1 VIDDDPSIREALS
14 MLLESEGYFVDT
26 AQDGKE
32 AIEKTDKYFYNLAI
46 IDYRLPD
53 IEGTVLLTKLKQ
65 TTPKMIKVMLT
76 GFPSTKNAIDAVNNN
91 ANAFIEKPV
100 DSETLVNKIEQLL
113 RKQEE
118 EAKYSDIKVAEFLQ
132 TKVMEIKSNLIVKSR

>member
-1 VIDDDPSIREALS
+1 VDDDPSIRTALS
-14 MLLESEGYFVDT
+14 MLLEAEGYFVDT

-32 AIEKTDKYFYNLAI
+32 AINKTNNFFYNLAI
-46 IDYRLPD
+46 VDYRLPD
-53 IEGTVLLTKLKQ
+53 IEGTVLITKFKE
-65 TTPKMIKVMLT
+65 TTPKMVKVMLT
-76 GFPSTKNAIDAVNNN
+76 GFPSAKNAIDSVNNN

-118 EAKYSDIKVAEFLQ
+118 EATYSDIKVAEFLQ
-132 TKVMEIKSNLIVKSR
+132 TKFMEARSTLIAKSI

>member
-1 VIDDDPSIREALS
+1 
-14 MLLESEGYFVDT
+14 MLLEAEGYFVDT

-32 AIEKTDKYFYNLAI
+32 AIDKTNNNFYNLAI

-53 IEGTVLLTKLKQ
+53 IEGTVLITKLKE
-65 TTPKMIKVMLT
+65 TTPKMMKIMLT
-76 GFPSTKNAIDAVNNN
+76 GFPSTKNAIDSVNNN

-113 RKQEE
+113 RKQQE
-118 EAKYSDIKVAEFLQ
+118 EATYSDIKVAEFLQ
-132 TKVMEIKSNLIVKSR
+132 TKVMEIKSTPIVKSLQV